1 MTDTPQH
8 VLHAVLP
15 TGIDEP
21 TRPSG
26 GNVYDR
32 RVLDGLRRLGWQIEE
47 HHVAGAWPT
56 PDVGALAGLAHVL
69 GGLPDGALVLVDGLV
84 ASAAAVVLPGASA
97 RLRTVV
103 LVHMPLGPDAG
114 EEAVL
119 SGASAVVTTSSAT
132 RDRLRAWY
140 ALRRIHVCEPGADV
154 TPTAGGSGTG
164 ASLLCVA
171 AVHRGKGH
179 DLLLDALAEVGDQPW
194 TLTCAGSLEVDPI
207 HVELLQRRV
216 YARRWEDRVRFVGPL
231 VGAGLEAAYHAADVV
246 VLGSR
251 AESYGMV
258 LTEALAHGLPVV
270 ATRVGGVAEAVGRA
284 ADGSVPG
291 LLVTADDPDA
301 LGTALRRWLSEPRL
315 RGQLA
320 RSAAQRR
327 TDLRPWN
334 RTSDDLGVVLA
345 QVDHRAHAVSGP
357 RR

>member
-1 MTDTPQH
+1 MTT
-8 VLHAVLP
+8 LHAVVP
-15 TGIDEP
+15 AGVDDP

-32 RVLDGLRRLGWQIEE
+32 RVLDGLLMLGWRVEE

-56 PDVGALAGLAHVL
+56 PGVESLAGLAQVL
-69 GGLPDGALVLVDGLV
+69 AGLPDGSLVLVDGLV

-97 RLRTVV
+97 RLHTVV

-119 SGASAVVTTSSAT
+119 SGASAVVTTSRST

-154 TPTAGGSGTG
+154 APTAGGSGGG

-179 DLLLDALAEVGDQPW
+179 DLLLDALAEVADLPW
-194 TLTCAGSLEVDPI
+194 TLTCAGSLEVDPM

-231 VGAGLEAAYHAADVV
+231 VGAGLDAAYAAADLV

-258 LTEALAHGLPVV
+258 LSEAVAHGLPVV
-270 ATRVGGVAEAVGRA
+270 ATAVGGVAEAVGRA

-291 LLVTADDPDA
+291 LLVNPDDPTALADA
-301 LGTALRRWLSEPRL
+301 LGAWLTDPRLREHLSQSAALRRR
-315 RGQLA
+315 
-320 RSAAQRR
+320 
-327 TDLRPWN
+327 DLRPWAA
-334 RTSDDLGVVLA
+334 TAADLAAVLT
-345 QVDHRAHAVSGP
+345 QVDHRLHAATGSP
-357 RR
+357 R

>member
-1 MTDTPQH
+1 MSH
-8 VLHAVLP
+8 SLHAVLP
-15 TGIDEP
+15 AGVDDP
-21 TRPSG
+21 ARPSG

-32 RVLDGLRRLGWQIEE
+32 RVLDGLRGLGWQVEE
-47 HHVAGAWPT
+47 HQVPGAWPT

-69 GGLPDGALVLVDGLV
+69 GGLPNGALVLVDGLL
-84 ASAAAVVLPGASA
+84 ASAAAVVLPAASA

-119 SGASAVVTTSSAT
+119 SGAAAVVTTSRAS
-132 RDRLRAWY
+132 RDRLHEWY
-140 ALRRIHVCEPGADV
+140 GLRRIHVCAPGADAA
-154 TPTAGGSGTG
+154 PTAVGTG
-164 ASLLCVA
+164 TGTALLCVA

-179 DLLLDALAEVGDQPW
+179 DLLLDALGEVEDEPW
-194 TLTCAGSLEVDPI
+194 SLTCVGSLEVDPI

-216 YARRWEDRVRFVGPL
+216 YARRWEVRVRFVGPL
-231 VGAGLEAAYHAADVV
+231 VGAPLAAAYAAADVL

-291 LLVTADDPDA
+291 LLAAPDDPTALGDA
-301 LGTALRRWLSEPRL
+301 LQRWLTDSRLRERLSQSAARRRTGLRRWS
-315 RGQLA
+315 QTA
-320 RSAAQRR
+320 ADVSA
-327 TDLRPWN
+327 
-334 RTSDDLGVVLA
+334 VLA
-345 QVDHRAHAVSGP
+345 QVDQRVHAATGP